1 MNENNNA
8 TVSFDRMRNML
19 TRAAEIR
26 ESEQQ
31 QVFDALDEIHA
42 RLSPLDSLGSVRKR
56 LSELPD
62 RTEVGV
68 IAERLDEAMA
78 KLEAQD
84 TAIAS
89 LARAVESIVDKLAT
103 PFAQLDGRLDGVV
116 GKMEG
121 VVGRMDG
128 LEDKL
133 ANIHRRIDSLDG
145 HLDKQDA
152 RIDTL
157 PGQVHVPV
165 KERIDTLETALRGRL
180 DEVDEGVHEHLD
192 GTKDALHRHVTEV
205 NDGLAHKLDETRD
218 TVNSTRDK
226 LTSAVSDSREAL
238 NSAVAESR
246 DSLSSAVSDSHDS
259 LSSAVTDSRDSL
271 VSSLGDTRAG
281 ITHSLDEARTALNAA
296 LEETKETMD
305 ASDRLE
311 ALAQRLEQALGR
323 LDDMATRLDT
333 VEDGFAARLG
343 ELGGTLEQSLT
354 KVQGT
359 LAAQPD
365 TTVVT
370 SLVKK
375 SNEET
380 ERRIGGHLDEA
391 MATFAELMMGGG
403 PAMPAAPPST
413 LPRQQRRARGSKK
426 VNGEKPR
433 MEELEEADSGD
444 DN

>member
-78 KLEAQD
+78 KLESQD
-84 TAIAS
+84 TAIAG

-133 ANIHRRIDSLDG
+133 ANIHRRIDSLDS
-145 HLDKQDA
+145 HLDKQDV

-165 KERIDTLETALRGRL
+165 RERLDTLETALRGRL

-192 GTKDALHRHVTEV
+192 GTKDSLHRHVTEV

-218 TVNSTRDK
+218 TVNSTRDSIS
-226 LTSAVSDSREAL
+226 SAVADSREVVASAVADSREAL
-238 NSAVAESR
+238 NGSLNDAR
-246 DSLSSAVSDSHDS
+246 D
-259 LSSAVTDSRDSL
+259 
-271 VSSLGDTRAG
+271 G
-281 ITHSLDEARTALNAA
+281 ITHSLDEARNALNAA
-296 LEETKETMD
+296 LDETKETMD

-333 VEDGFAARLG
+333 VEDGLAARLG
-343 ELGGTLEQSLT
+343 ELGGTIEQSLT

-359 LAAQPD
+359 LASQPD

-413 LPRQQRRARGSKK
+413 LPRQQRRARGGKK

-433 MEELEEADSGD
+433 VEELEEAEPGD

>member
-42 RLSPLDSLGSVRKR
+42 RLSPLDSIGSVRKR

-133 ANIHRRIDSLDG
+133 ANIHRRIDSLDA
-145 HLDKQDA
+145 HLDKQDV

-165 KERIDTLETALRGRL
+165 RERIDTLETALRGRL

-205 NDGLAHKLDETRD
+205 NDGLGHRLDETRD
-218 TVNSTRDK
+218 NINTT
-226 LTSAVSDSREAL
+226 
-238 NSAVAESR
+238 R
-246 DSLSSAVSDSHDS
+246 DSLSSSVSDSRDALDKS
-259 LSSAVTDSRDSL
+259 LSGTSDILSSRITDSTAALDKSLNETRDGLS
-271 VSSLGDTRAG
+271 
-281 ITHSLDEARTALNAA
+281 HSLDEARNALNAA
-296 LEETKETMD
+296 LDETKETMD

-359 LAAQPD
+359 LASQPD
-365 TTVVT
+365 TSVVT

-433 MEELEEADSGD
+433 LEELEEAETGD
-444 DN
+444 DS

>member
-1 MNENNNA
+1 
-8 TVSFDRMRNML
+8 MRNML

-192 GTKDALHRHVTEV
+192 GTKDSLHRHVTEV
-205 NDGLAHKLDETRD
+205 NDGLAHKLDEARD
-218 TVNSTRDK
+218 TLNSTRDSISSAVNDSRDTIASAVADSRDAV
-226 LTSAVSDSREAL
+226 TSAVSDSRE
-238 NSAVAESR
+238 
-246 DSLSSAVSDSHDS
+246 
-259 LSSAVTDSRDSL
+259 SL
-271 VSSLGDTRAG
+271 VGSLGDTRDG
-281 ITHSLDEARTALNAA
+281 ITHSLDEARNALNAA
-296 LEETKETMD
+296 LDETKETMD

-343 ELGGTLEQSLT
+343 ELGGTIEQSLT

-359 LAAQPD
+359 LANQPD

-433 MEELEEADSGD
+433 IEELEEADTSD